1 MPAAALAG
9 YLQTTVIN
17 SAGRLQSSGFN
28 GRLVQRLVVGEPFG
42 DPQGIGSRKR
52 RCRPGQKAK
61 FLLWS
66 PLGPMRAE
74 GMASY
79 LRSSGGAPPDFS
91 FRAGFT
97 SAPLVLLDWRNSELS
112 GRSSAR
118 RIIAQGVETTGSNGS
133 YWTVNSSIRS
143 EPEERLI

>member
-1 MPAAALAG
+1 MPTG
-9 YLQTTVIN
+9 PESQIH
-17 SAGRLQSSGFN
+17 
-28 GRLVQRLVVGEPFG
+28 
-42 DPQGIGSRKR
+42 
-52 RCRPGQKAK
+52 

-66 PLGPMRAE
+66 PSGPMRAE

-79 LRSSGGAPPDFS
+79 LRSSGGVPPDFS

-118 RIIAQGVETTGSNGS
+118 RIIAQDVETTGSNGS
-133 YWTVNSSIRS
+133 YWMANSSIRS
-143 EPEERLI
+143 GPEERLI

>member
-1 MPAAALAG
+1 MPAAAPAG

-61 FLLWS
+61 YIFIVVSVGTNAGRGNGVVFAIVRRSTARLFVSGGLHLS
-66 PLGPMRAE
+66 PAGPLGLE
-74 GMASY
+74 K
-79 LRSSGGAPPDFS
+79 
-91 FRAGFT
+91 
-97 SAPLVLLDWRNSELS
+97 
-112 GRSSAR
+112 
-118 RIIAQGVETTGSNGS
+118 
-133 YWTVNSSIRS
+133 
-143 EPEERLI
+143 